1 MAAATT
7 LAKVLRGGRSG
18 LSSGLLPAIGRGVPQ
33 EGMHRLL
40 HTGQWRNPM
49 LPSGGSVKAP
59 RKMEQFCS
67 KRFLRSGQDDNVR
80 LPDHPVSA
88 MGAATFVAS
97 MLGVILTLPTI
108 YRSSKGLFIVYKK

>member
-18 LSSGLLPAIGRGVPQ
+18 LSSQNPAVGMGRL
-33 EGMHRLL
+33 M
-40 HTGQWRNPM
+40 HTGQCRNPV
-49 LPSGGSVKAP
+49 LPAGGGSVKAP
-59 RKMEQFCS
+59 RKMEHRFCS
-67 KRFLRSGQDDNVR
+67 KRFLRSERYDNVR

-88 MGAATFVAS
+88 LGAAAFVAS

-108 YRSSKGLFIVYKK
+108 YYRSYKGLFTVYKK